1 MDCIWSYFVVATN
14 YHWNTNGRQK
24 IKTNSAYFLRRNERF
39 IRIKKNIPRQLKLPF
54 ENRQFSINPTTS
66 KVHVRRRKK
75 RIQPYPPTT
84 PPLSLSHS
92 FSNFSSNRSESCKN
106 LKSARKHGRDN
117 GIGNGQEKRKRSG
130 KKRKGKEKK
139 KGRKEKQRKGRVII
153 KSNWYPFVCLGE

>member
-1 MDCIWSYFVVATN
+1 MFGHPEFEWIVF
-14 YHWNTNGRQK
+14 GR
-24 IKTNSAYFLRRNERF
+24 ISSWRKTENKNEFSLFSTKERE
-39 IRIKKNIPRQLKLPF
+39 IYTHKKNIPRLKLPF

-106 LKSARKHGRDN
+106 LKSACKHGRDN

>member
-14 YHWNTNGRQK
+14 YHWKERNTNKRQK

-39 IRIKKNIPRQLKLPF
+39 IRTKKNIPRQLKLLF

-139 KGRKEKQRKGRVII
+139 KRDGKRNNERV
-153 KSNWYPFVCLGE
+153 G